1 MMSQS
6 KFRQKNVISSVSS
19 ALQES
24 TEDECSPFFVSTRI
38 SQMSLSQR
46 QDLTRIGLLS
56 SPEDHRIH
64 LLKEKHALY
73 LTQALLPS
81 DKYKLLSK
89 SYLSLDSS
97 RPWIIYWNL
106 HSLDLMNLLPT
117 NESLMGIVS
126 TLRSCWA
133 DVEVQITLA
142 DMEEPCAQQGGGF
155 GGGPGQ
161 LPHCAPTY
169 AAVNALLIIA
179 GLKDDK
185 YLHVKNAAFDLLM
198 EKRTLIQ
205 NWFQSLRYEYK
216 DDDRV
221 NHMSSSNIPCG
232 FRMHHDGEVDVRA
245 SYCICSVAALLNIL
259 SPNLYRGMLEHIL
272 QCQTYEGGFGGEPYC
287 EAHGGYTFCALG
299 ALHILAKAEVI
310 SGLEESGV
318 NVTALRDWLVRRQMS
333 YEGGFQGRCNKLVDG
348 CYSFWVG
355 GAIAVFHLDASDEF
369 MKSVVDGS
377 GVDCV
382 DAASRRILN
391 DNDDDH
397 VLFDQ
402 KLLQRYIL
410 LCAQDVNGG
419 LRDKPSKARDFY
431 HSCYNLSG
439 LSVSQHFPSYSDES
453 VHMYEEV
460 NENILR
466 VTHPV
471 FNIQVD
477 RVREAYRMFG
487 SI

>member
-1 MMSQS
+1 ME
-6 KFRQKNVISSVSS
+6 FNTRQKNVLKSVSS
-19 ALQES
+19 TVQES
-24 TEDECSPFFVSTRI
+24 TEDECSPFFVSI

-56 SPEDHRIH
+56 SPEDHRIQ
-64 LLKEKHALY
+64 LLKEKHAQY

-81 DKYKLLSK
+81 NEYKLSK

-106 HSLDLMNLLPT
+106 HSLDLMNRLPST
-117 NESLMGIVS
+117 ESLMGIVS
-126 TLRSCWA
+126 TLRSCWM
-133 DVEVQITLA
+133 DVKVNVKCKETGSVFTQEV
-142 DMEEPCAQQGGGF
+142 GGF

-185 YLHVKNAAFDLLM
+185 YSQVKNDAFNLLM
-198 EKRTLIQ
+198 KKRMHLQ
-205 NWFQSLRYEYK
+205 KWFLSLRYEYA
-216 DDDRV
+216 DDDGI
-221 NHMSSSNIPCG
+221 NDGFSYSSPCG

-245 SYCICSVAALLNIL
+245 SYCICSVAHLLHIL
-259 SPNLYRGMLEHIL
+259 SPDLYQGMMEHIL
-272 QCQTYEGGFGGEPYC
+272 QCQTYEGGFGAEPFC

-299 ALHILAKAEVI
+299 ALHILTKVKGI
-310 SGLEESGV
+310 SSLEESGV
-318 NVTALRDWLVRRQMS
+318 DVVALRDWLVRRQMA

-355 GAIAVFHLDASDEF
+355 GAIAVFYLDTSDEF
-369 MKSVVDGS
+369 MTSFDDTHF
-377 GVDCV
+377 DCI
-382 DAASRRILN
+382 DAASQCIL
-391 DNDDDH
+391 DDSYHDDDQL
-397 VLFDQ
+397 LFDQ

-439 LSVSQHFPSYSDES
+439 LSISQHFPTSSDES
-453 VHMYEEV
+453 VLMYEKV
-460 NENILR
+460 IDNILG

-471 FNIQVD
+471 FNIRLE
-477 RVREAYRMFG
+477 RVKEANRMFE
-487 SI
+487 